1 MQPEKLTNSG
11 ENYQNHGEI
20 KIDHRE
26 TVLPNPEI
34 KESAQN
40 LEKEQFNNVDQVR
53 DEFQKIVDKSLKLP
67 KPVSPDHIVVN
78 TAMPVFSFPDFA
90 SDNDVI
96 EMEWIKAIKQ
106 VLENTKD
113 NPNLR
118 SQQIN
123 ALQEQYLL
131 MRYGKTLDEKDNRE

>member
-1 MQPEKLTNSG
+1 MAKIKKIVYYSDELRDEFSTAVIQPRPID
-11 ENYQNHGEI
+11 ENYDYGG
-20 KIDHRE
+20 D
-26 TVLPNPEI
+26 
-34 KESAQN
+34 KE
-40 LEKEQFNNVDQVR
+40 EQFNNVDQVR

-78 TAMPVFSFPDFA
+78 TAMPVFSFPDSA

-96 EMEWIKAIKQ
+96 EMWIKAIKQ

>member
-1 MQPEKLTNSG
+1 
-11 ENYQNHGEI
+11 
-20 KIDHRE
+20 
-26 TVLPNPEI
+26 
-34 KESAQN
+34 
-40 LEKEQFNNVDQVR
+40 
-53 DEFQKIVDKSLKLP
+53 
-67 KPVSPDHIVVN
+67 
-78 TAMPVFSFPDFA
+78 MPVFSFPDSA

>member
-34 KESAQN
+34 KESTQN
-40 LEKEQFNNVDQVR
+40 LEKEQSNNVDKVR

-78 TAMPVFSFPDFA
+78 TAMPVFSFPDSA